1 MFERFTK
8 PARETVKAARAI
20 AVADHAPTVE
30 AEHLLLAL
38 ATKDRGIAEVM
49 QQLGLSEPRVRDALD
64 IEFTDALA
72 AVGVIITAPPTR
84 SRRGDSSP
92 AFGQSAKLALERTL
106 KSALNRNDKQLDD
119 RHILL
124 ALAGAEA
131 GVVPRVLR
139 SLDVSLESV
148 NEAIAHRAAS

>member
-38 ATKDRGIAEVM
+38 AAKERGINDVM
-49 QQLGLSEPRVRDALD
+49 RRLGLTELRVREALD
-64 IEFTDALA
+64 IEFTDALR
-72 AVGVIITAPPTR
+72 AVGVTITAPAP
-84 SRRGDSSP
+84 RRLPGRPSP
-92 AFGQSAKLALERTL
+92 AFGQSAKLAIERTL
-106 KSALNRNDKQLDD
+106 TMALDRNDKQLDD
-119 RHILL
+119 RHLLL
-124 ALAGAEA
+124 ALATAEA

-139 SLDVSLESV
+139 SLDVSIESV